1 MKTIFLI
8 RHCQAEGQ
16 QPEAPLTLQGTIQAA
31 ALNSFFT
38 ELTAGQII
46 SSPFKRAID
55 SVQPLADRMNLS
67 IKTDAR
73 LSERVLSTDHLPDWQ
88 KKLRM
93 TFEDESLTFKGGES
107 SREAAG
113 RILEVIH
120 ELPEDENTIIVTH
133 GNLLS
138 LLLKHYNPDFGYDDW
153 SRLSN
158 PDVYALEGTGR
169 NMQHRRLWHA
179 SALS

>member
-16 QPEAPLTLQGTIQAA
+16 HPEAPLTQEGVKQAA
-31 ALNSFFT
+31 ALDSFFN
-38 ELTAGQII
+38 GVPIGKII
-46 SSPFKRAID
+46 SSPFKRALD
-55 SVQPLADRMNLS
+55 SVQPLAERLQLT
-67 IKTDAR
+67 IKTDMR

-88 KKLRM
+88 EKLRM
-93 TFEDESLTFKGGES
+93 TFEDYSLTFNGGES
-107 SREAAG
+107 SREAAD
-113 RILEVIH
+113 RILEVID
-120 ELPEDENTIIVTH
+120 ELPEDENTILVTH

-138 LLLKHYNPDFGYDDW
+138 LLLKHYSEDFGYGDW

-158 PDVYALEGTGR
+158 PDVYVLEGTAR
-169 NMQHRRLWHA
+169 NMKYRRLWHS